1 MDEGI
6 FYLIVA
12 AFGIWIHYG
21 LKAFDRAVM
30 RFRMR
35 REKRRW

>member
-12 AFGIWIHYG
+12 AFGIGVHYG

-35 REKRRW
+35 KYRRRW